1 MHLIFAIISISK
13 RGDYMIEIIKA
24 IVFGIVQGVTEWLPI
39 SSTAH
44 LILLNKIIV
53 LDVKPEFWKLFEV
66 VIQLGSI
73 LAVLILFFNT
83 LNPYAK
89 GKSPKEK
96 QSTFRL
102 WLMVIVASIPL
113 VIGAIFDDYIPDSP
127 LVIAFTLI
135 FYGLIFIFVERYN
148 KTRKPKIKSLGA
160 IDIKTAFLI
169 GLFQLLAVIPGTSRS
184 GATIIGASILGLSRT
199 VSAEFSFFLAIPAML
214 GASGLKLL
222 KYVLET
228 GFAFNAN
235 EVIILLVATVVSF
248 VVSLY
253 VIQNLLKYIRR
264 NDFTVFGYYRIGLGV
279 LILIVFGLKLL

>member
-1 MHLIFAIISISK
+1 
-13 RGDYMIEIIKA
+13 MIEIIKA
-24 IVFGIVQGVTEWLPI
+24 IIFGIVQGITEWLPI

-44 LILLNKIIV
+44 LILLNKIIA
-53 LDVKPEFWKLFEV
+53 LDVEPAFWDLFEV

-89 GKSPKEK
+89 GKNSKEK
-96 QSTFRL
+96 ESTFRL
-102 WLMVIVASIPL
+102 WLMIIVASIPL

-135 FYGLIFIFVERYN
+135 LYGVIFIYVERYN

-160 IDIKTAFLI
+160 IDIKTALLI

-222 KYVLET
+222 KYILRT
-228 GFAFNAN
+228 GFSFNAN

-253 VIQNLLKYIRR
+253 VIQNLLKYIRKH
-264 NDFTVFGYYRIGLGV
+264 DFTIFGYYRIVLGII
-279 LILIVFGLKLL
+279 ILIVFGFKLL